1 MPTRTAT
8 AQWNGPVADGDGTVA
23 LGSGSFR
30 APYSWRSRFEQGSGT
45 NPEELI
51 AAAHAGCFSM
61 ALAAA
66 LQQAGHLPESIDTQ
80 ADVKLEKHDDGF
92 EITSIRLATR
102 ARVGGIDASEF
113 QRVAADAERNC
124 PVSKALAAVD
134 SIQLD
139 ARLAE
144 QGEGS

>member
-1 MPTRTAT
+1 MPSRTAT
-8 AQWNGPVADGDGTVA
+8 AQWKGPVADGDGTVA

-30 APYSWRSRFEQGSGT
+30 GPYSWRSRFEQSTGT

-66 LQQAGHLPESIDTQ
+66 LQQAGYLPESIDTH
-80 ADVKLEKHDDGF
+80 ADVKLENQNNGF
-92 EITSIRLATR
+92 TITSIRLATR
-102 ARVGGIDASEF
+102 ARVSGIDDSEF

-124 PVSKALAAVD
+124 PVSKALAGVK
-134 SIQLD
+134 STQLD
-139 ARLAE
+139 AKRAD
-144 QGEGS
+144 

>member
-1 MPTRTAT
+1 MPSRSAT
-8 AQWNGPVADGDGTVA
+8 AQWKGPVADGDGTVA

-30 APYSWRSRFEQGSGT
+30 GPYSWRSRFEQSTGT

-66 LQQAGHLPESIDTQ
+66 LQQAGYLPESIDTH
-80 ADVKLEKHDDGF
+80 ADVKLENQNNGF
-92 EITSIRLATR
+92 TITSIRLATR
-102 ARVGGIDASEF
+102 ARVSGIDDSEF

-124 PVSKALAAVD
+124 PVSKALAGVK

-139 ARLAE
+139 AKRAD
-144 QGEGS
+144 

>member
-8 AQWNGPVADGDGTVA
+8 AQWKGPVADGDGTIA

-30 APYSWRSRFEQGSGT
+30 GPYSWRSRFEQGTGT

-66 LQQAGHLPESIDTQ
+66 LQQAGHLPESIDTH
-80 ADVKLEKHDDGF
+80 ADVKLEKQDNGF
-92 EITSIRLATR
+92 AITSISLATR
-102 ARVGGIDASEF
+102 ARVSSIDDSEF

-124 PVSKALAAVD
+124 PVSKALAAID

-139 ARLAE
+139 AKLVD
-144 QGEGS
+144 

>member
-1 MPTRTAT
+1 MPNRTAT
-8 AQWNGPVADGDGTVA
+8 AHWEGSIGDGDGTIAV
-23 LGSGSFR
+23 GSGSFR
-30 APYSWRSRFEQGSGT
+30 GPYSWRSRFEQGTGT

-51 AAAHAGCFSM
+51 AAAHASCFSM

-66 LQQAGHLPESIDTQ
+66 LQQAGHAPESIDTH
-80 ADVKLEKHDDGF
+80 ADVKLEKQEQSF
-92 EITSIRLATR
+92 AITSISLATR
-102 ARVGGIDASEF
+102 ARVSGIDDGEF

-139 ARLAE
+139 AKLVD
-144 QGEGS
+144 

>member
-1 MPTRTAT
+1 MPSRTAT
-8 AQWNGPVADGDGTVA
+8 AQWKGPVADGDGTVA

-30 APYSWRSRFEQGSGT
+30 GPYSWRSRFEQGTGT

-66 LQQAGHLPESIDTQ
+66 LQLAGYLPESIDTN
-80 ADVKLEKHDDGF
+80 ADVKLEKQNNGCT
-92 EITSIRLATR
+92 ITSIRLATR
-102 ARVGGIDASEF
+102 ARVSGIDDSEF

-124 PVSKALAAVD
+124 PVSKALAGRQID
-134 SIQLD
+134 P
-139 ARLAE
+139 ARRE
-144 QGEGS
+144 TS

>member
-1 MPTRTAT
+1 MPNRTAT
-8 AQWNGPVADGDGTVA
+8 AHWEGSIGDGDGTIAV
-23 LGSGSFR
+23 GSGSFR
-30 APYSWRSRFEQGSGT
+30 GPYSWRSRFEQGTGT

-66 LQQAGHLPESIDTQ
+66 LQQAGYLPESIDTH
-80 ADVKLEKHDDGF
+80 ADVKLEKQDNGF
-92 EITSIRLATR
+92 AITSISLATR
-102 ARVGGIDASEF
+102 ARVSGIDDTKF
-113 QRVAADAERNC
+113 QRIAADAERNC

-139 ARLAE
+139 AKLVD
-144 QGEGS
+144 

>member
-1 MPTRTAT
+1 MPKRTDS
-8 AQWNGPVADGDGTVA
+8 AQWEGAVADGNSTIA

-30 APYSWRSRFEQGSGT
+30 GLYSWRSRFEQGTGT

-66 LQQAGHLPESIDTQ
+66 LQQAGHLPESIDTH
-80 ADVKLEKHDDGF
+80 ADVKLEKQDNGF
-92 EITSIRLATR
+92 AITSISLATR
-102 ARVGGIDASEF
+102 ARVSGIDDSDF

-124 PVSKALAAVD
+124 PVSKALAALD

-139 ARLAE
+139 AKLVD
-144 QGEGS
+144 

>member
-1 MPTRTAT
+1 MPTRSAT
-8 AQWNGPVADGDGTVA
+8 AQWKGAVADGDGTVA
-23 LGSGSFR
+23 LASGSFSG
-30 APYSWRSRFEQGSGT
+30 PYSWRSRFEQGTGT

-66 LQQAGHLPESIDTQ
+66 LQQAGYLPESIDTD
-80 ADVKLEKHDDGF
+80 ANVKLDKQDNGF
-92 EITSIRLATR
+92 AITSISLATR
-102 ARVGGIDASEF
+102 ARVSGIDDSEF

-124 PVSKALAAVD
+124 PVSKALAAVN

-139 ARLAE
+139 AKLAD
-144 QGEGS
+144 

>member
-8 AQWNGPVADGDGTVA
+8 AHWDGPVADGDGTIA
-23 LGSGSFR
+23 FGSGSFR
-30 APYSWRSRFEQGSGT
+30 GRDLWRSRFERGTGT

-51 AAAHAGCFSM
+51 AGAHSGCFSM

-66 LQQAGHLPESIDTQ
+66 LQQAGHMPESIDPH
-80 ADVKLEKHDDGF
+80 ADVELDKQESGF
-92 EITSIRLATR
+92 AITSSRLATR
-102 ARVGGIDASEF
+102 ARASDIDDGEF

-124 PVSKALAAVD
+124 PVSEALAAVG

-139 ARLAE
+139 ANLVR
-144 QGEGS
+144 

>member
-23 LGSGSFR
+23 LGSSSFR
-30 APYSWRSRFEQGSGT
+30 GAYSWRSRFEQGTGT

-61 ALAAA
+61 ALAAP
-66 LQQAGHLPESIDTQ
+66 LQQAGHVPESIDTH
-80 ADVKLEKHDDGF
+80 AEVKLAKRDSGF
-92 EITSIRLATR
+92 EITSINLATR
-102 ARVGGIDASEF
+102 ARVGGIDDSEF

-124 PVSKALAAVD
+124 PVSKALAAVN

-139 ARLAE
+139 PRLAD
-144 QGEGS
+144 